1 MTTNLKKYTVSAL
14 FVALAF
20 ALSSIKI
27 IHLPFGGSVTLFS
40 MLVISLPSHFFGIK
54 YGFIASVS
62 YSLLQ
67 ITVDPYIVHPLQ
79 VTLDYT
85 IAFSCFGIVG
95 LFGKTDKGL
104 TIGYIVACLIRFL
117 SSSISGYVFF
127 KDYAPEGWNPII
139 YTLSYNGLYIFS
151 ECLISLILIFML
163 SDSGIFEHFR
173 SIISDGSHRE

>member
-20 ALSSIKI
+20 VLKNIKI

-67 ITVDPYIVHPLQ
+67 ITVDPYIVHPLLEQ
-79 VTLDYT
+79 KHWIQNRLHQ
-85 IAFSCFGIVG
+85 AKRKQ
-95 LFGKTDKGL
+95 L
-104 TIGYIVACLIRFL
+104 
-117 SSSISGYVFF
+117 
-127 KDYAPEGWNPII
+127 
-139 YTLSYNGLYIFS
+139 
-151 ECLISLILIFML
+151 
-163 SDSGIFEHFR
+163 
-173 SIISDGSHRE
+173 